1 MKLFKSAQIA
11 AGLAATALV
20 LSACGG
26 STPEPGASGAAS
38 SPAAEGP
45 VVIGIGQYVSHP
57 SLDAVVTGFKKGMA
71 DAGYTGDDKVK
82 YDFAN
87 AQADQAN
94 NTAMIGKFAADKDM
108 DLVLAVATPT
118 AQAAAQAVTTI
129 PVLFS
134 AVTDP
139 LAAKLVQSLE
149 APGGN
154 VTGTSDKN
162 PVKEQLE
169 LLKKI
174 KPEAKTVGIVYSS
187 GEVNS
192 QVQVEWAKEAAAEL
206 GLTIEAKAI
215 SASSEVQ
222 QAAAGLNVDAFYV
235 PTDNAVV
242 SALEGLLQVSQDKK
256 IPVISADG
264 ESVKRGA
271 TATYGLNYEKLGEQ
285 TAAMAVKLL
294 KGEAKPETMPVE
306 TITKVELY
314 VNTAAAEKIGL
325 TFPADVLSEAVETYT
340 K

>member
-1 MKLFKSAQIA
+1 MKSFTALKLVA
-11 AGLAATALV
+11 LAASGALA
-20 LSACGG
+20 LTACGG
-26 STPEPGASGAAS
+26 STGDETSGNGGAA
-38 SPAAEGP
+38 ADGP
-45 VVIGIGQYVSHP
+45 VKIGTIQYVSHP
-57 SLDAVVTGFKKGMA
+57 SLDAVTKGFKKGMEE
-71 DAGYTGDDKVK
+71 AGYTGDKIS
-82 YDFAN
+82 YDDNN
-87 AQADQAN
+87 AQGDQATN
-94 NTAMIGKFAADKDM
+94 ASIVGKLASDSDI
-108 DLVLAVATPT
+108 DLVLAIATPS
-118 AQAAAQAVTTI
+118 AQAAAQSITSI

-139 LAAKLVQSLE
+139 VDAKLVASNE
-149 APGGN
+149 APGAN

-174 KPEAKTVGIVYSS
+174 KPDAKTVGIVYSS

-192 QVQVEWAKEAAAEL
+192 GVQVQWAKDAAAEL
-206 GLTIEAKAI
+206 GLTIEEKAI

-222 QAAAGLNVDAFYV
+222 QAASGLNVDAFYV

-242 SALEGLLQVSQDKK
+242 SALEGLLQTAQDKK

-314 VNTAAAEKIGL
+314 LNTTAAEKIGL
-325 TFPADVLSEAVETYT
+325 TFPADMLSEAAETY

>member
-1 MKLFKSAQIA
+1 MKILKSVQIA
-11 AGLAATALV
+11 ASVAATALV
-20 LSACGG
+20 LTACGG
-26 STPEPGASGAAS
+26 STTPEATGS
-38 SPAAEGP
+38 SAPAGP
-45 VVIGIGQYVSHP
+45 VTIGIAQYVSHP

-71 DAGYTGDDKVK
+71 DAGYSGDDKVK

-87 AQADQAN
+87 AQADQAT
-94 NTAMIGKFAADKDM
+94 NTSIVGKFASDKDM
-108 DLVLAVATPT
+108 DLVLAIATPT
-118 AQAAAQAVTTI
+118 AQAAAQSITQI
-129 PVLFS
+129 PVVFS

-139 LAAKLVQSLE
+139 LEAKLVSSLE
-149 APGGN
+149 APGAN

-174 KPEAKTVGIVYSS
+174 KPDAKTVGIVYSS

-192 QVQVEWAKEAAAEL
+192 GVQVQWAKDAAAEL
-206 GLTIEAKAI
+206 GLTIEEKAI

-222 QAAAGLNVDAFYV
+222 QAASGLDVDAFYV

-242 SALEGLLQVSQDKK
+242 SALEGLLQTAQEKK
-256 IPVISADG
+256 IPVIAADG

-271 TATYGLNYEKLGEQ
+271 TATYGLNYEKLGAQ

-294 KGEAKPETMPVE
+294 KGEAEAATMPVE
-306 TITKVELY
+306 TITEVELY
-314 VNTAAAEKIGL
+314 VNTSAAEKIGL
-325 TFPADVLSEAVETYT
+325 TFPADMLSEAAETY

>member
-11 AGLAATALV
+11 AGLAVTALL

-26 STPEPGASGAAS
+26 STPAGSGSGAT

-45 VVIGIGQYVSHP
+45 VKIGINQYISHP
-57 SLDAVVTGFKKGMA
+57 SLDAVATGFKKGMA
-71 DAGYTGDDKVK
+71 DAGYTGDKIS
-82 YDFAN
+82 YDEQNPQGEPAT
-87 AQADQAN
+87 
-94 NTAMIGKFAADKDM
+94 NTSIVGKFAADKDM
-108 DLVLAVATPT
+108 DLVLAIATPA
-118 AQAAAQAVTTI
+118 AQAAATSITDI

-139 LAAKLVQSLE
+139 VAAKLVASLE

-174 KPEAKTVGIVYSS
+174 KPEAKSVGIVYSS

-192 QVQVEWAKEAAAEL
+192 QVQVDWAKEAGAEL

-222 QAAAGLNVDAFYV
+222 QAADSLNVDAFYV

-242 SALEGLLQVSQDKK
+242 SALEGLLQVSQNKK

-294 KGEAKPETMPVE
+294 KGEAKAATMPVE

-314 VNTAAAEKIGL
+314 VNTTAAEKIGL
-325 TFPADVLSEAVETYT
+325 EIPADLLSSAVQTYN
-340 K
+340 